1 MQKAFGIIGWI
12 GTALV
17 FAAVAIRMFYPQWN
31 QYATYMA
38 WAGLATVLIYMA
50 GQWRDVAEFYKG
62 RGARYGTLSLVSIV
76 VFLGILVAIN
86 YLGTRQ
92 NKRWDFT
99 ANQVFSLS
107 DQTVKILRELEEPVT
122 ITVFD
127 VGLRLDM
134 HRDRLEE
141 FQYHSNQVKVDFVDV
156 DREPTRATNLKV
168 ETVPAILVEHKG
180 RTERVTSS
188 NEQDLTN
195 ALIKAVTGRER
206 KVYFTQGHGE
216 KDLNSSERDGYSGLT
231 EALKQDNFS
240 FDTIVLITQKTVPDD
255 ATVLVI
261 AGPSTDFFPPEIE
274 ALNAYVEKGGKVLV
288 MLDPPAKA
296 GANQPLLSK
305 FLADW
310 GITAG
315 EDIVLDASGIGQFMG
330 TDASVPVVAQYP
342 SHAITQGMRELT
354 AYPMARSMTPIEGG
368 ANNRT
373 AEPLL
378 STTPQSWAEAD
389 LASVASESGRVAF
402 EADKG
407 DKQGPI
413 TLAAAV
419 SAPATVTP
427 PAGNT
432 TPPAPDD
439 APKPETRIVAVG
451 DSDFVSN
458 FAARVPGNRDFFLN
472 TLNWLSQQENLI
484 AVRPR
489 LPQDHQLALTAD
501 QMNRMML
508 LSLFIIPGLVF
519 ATGVYTWWRRR

>member
-17 FAAVAIRMFYPQWN
+17 FGAVAIRMFYPEWN

-62 RGARYGTLSLVSIV
+62 RGARYGTLSLVSIA
-76 VFLGILVAIN
+76 VFLGILVAVN
-86 YLGTRQ
+86 YLGSRQ
-92 NKRWDFT
+92 NKRWDLT

-107 DQTVKILRELEEPVT
+107 DQTVKILRELKEPIT

-127 VGLRLDM
+127 VTERQDL
-134 HRDRLEE
+134 HRDRLQE
-141 FQYHSNQVKVDFVDV
+141 FQYHTNQLKVDFVDPN
-156 DREPTRATNLKV
+156 REPTRTTNAKV
-168 ETVPAILVEHKG
+168 EAVPTILVEHKG
-180 RTERVTSS
+180 RTERVQSS

-216 KDLNSSERDGYSGLT
+216 KDLNSSERNGYSGLT
-231 EALKQDNFS
+231 ESLKQDNFTYDS
-240 FDTIVLITQKTVPDD
+240 IVLITQKAVPDD

-261 AGPSTDFFPPEIE
+261 AGPTTDFFPPEIE
-274 ALNAYVEKGGKVLV
+274 ALNAYVAKGGKVLV

-296 GANQPLLSK
+296 GADQPLLAK

-315 EDIVLDASGIGQFMG
+315 NDVVLDASGIGQFMG

-354 AYPMARSMTPIEGG
+354 AYPMARSMTPAQGG

-389 LASVASESGRVAF
+389 LASIASESGQVAF
-402 EADKG
+402 EAEKG

-427 PAGNT
+427 PSGNT

-439 APKPETRIVAVG
+439 APKPESRIVAIG

>member
-17 FAAVAIRMFYPQWN
+17 FGAVAIRMFYPQWN

-206 KVYFTQGHGE
+206 KVYFTQGHSE

-354 AYPMARSMTPIEGG
+354 AYPMARSMTP
-368 ANNRT
+368 
-373 AEPLL
+373 
-378 STTPQSWAEAD
+378 
-389 LASVASESGRVAF
+389 
-402 EADKG
+402 
-407 DKQGPI
+407 
-413 TLAAAV
+413 
-419 SAPATVTP
+419 
-427 PAGNT
+427 
-432 TPPAPDD
+432 
-439 APKPETRIVAVG
+439 
-451 DSDFVSN
+451 
-458 FAARVPGNRDFFLN
+458 
-472 TLNWLSQQENLI
+472 
-484 AVRPR
+484 
-489 LPQDHQLALTAD
+489 
-501 QMNRMML
+501 
-508 LSLFIIPGLVF
+508 
-519 ATGVYTWWRRR
+519 

>member
-17 FAAVAIRMFYPQWN
+17 FGAVAIRMFYPEWN

-62 RGARYGTLSLVSIV
+62 RGARYGTLSIVSII
-76 VFLGILVAIN
+76 VFLGILVAVN

-92 NKRWDFT
+92 NKRWDLT
-99 ANQVFSLS
+99 ENQVFSLS
-107 DQTVKILRELEEPVT
+107 DQTVKILRELKEPVT

-127 VGLRLDM
+127 LTTRQDL
-134 HRDRLEE
+134 HRDRLQE
-141 FQYHSNQVKVDFVDV
+141 FQYHTNQLRVEFVDP
-156 DREPTRATNLKV
+156 DREPTRTTNAKI
-168 ETVPAILVEHKG
+168 EAVPTILVEHKG
-180 RTERVTSS
+180 RTERVQSS

-216 KDLNSSERDGYSGLT
+216 KDLNSSERNGYSGLT

-240 FDTIVLITQKTVPDD
+240 FDSIVLITQKTVPDD

-261 AGPSTDFFPPEIE
+261 GGPTTDFFPPEIE
-274 ALNAYVEKGGKVLV
+274 ALNAYVAKGGKVLV

-296 GANQPLLSK
+296 GADYPLLTN

-315 EDIVLDASGIGQFMG
+315 NDVVLDASGIGQFMG

-342 SHAITQGMRELT
+342 AHAITQGMRELT
-354 AYPMARSMTPIEGG
+354 AYPMARSMTPTAGG

-378 STTPQSWAEAD
+378 TTTPQSWAEAD
-389 LASVASESGRVAF
+389 LASIASESGRVAF
-402 EADKG
+402 EAEKG

-427 PAGNT
+427 PAGNA
-432 TPPAPDD
+432 TPAAPDD

-458 FAARVPGNRDFFLN
+458 FAGRVPGNRDFFLN